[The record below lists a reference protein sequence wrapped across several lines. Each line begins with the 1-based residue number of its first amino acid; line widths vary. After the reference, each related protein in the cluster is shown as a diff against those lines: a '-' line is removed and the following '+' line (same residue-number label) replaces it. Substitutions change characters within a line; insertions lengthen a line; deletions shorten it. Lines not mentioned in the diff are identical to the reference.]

1 MTHSHYVKLSKN
13 SKDYGEPDITYQLA
27 GSAEQ
32 RPLGIPMGDACSART
47 STAFKPP
54 RFQESAMELKD
65 FISDFR
71 KILSSSPQTTSDFRN
86 PAPLMQN
93 YMIKSVKM
101 TKKSI
106 LRDQFS
112 WKVRTFAQNLCENGL
127 HLGKERALCTRFAPS
142 LSHAFRKGCRSFCC
156 SISLPNLHL
165 ERDFYEQN
173 QYYIEAVPYG
183 ADFNHSSIGAVQ
195 GPVESMGRGLR
206 FLYAFELVLSP
217 QNLDERINNKYKIQ

>member
-1 MTHSHYVKLSKN
+1 
-13 SKDYGEPDITYQLA
+13 
-27 GSAEQ
+27 
-32 RPLGIPMGDACSART
+32 MGDACSART

-112 WKVRTFAQNLCENGL
+112 WKVRNFAQNLCENGL

>member
-1 MTHSHYVKLSKN
+1 MVATLKIVEKLNQKIIRAMCFYNFQNNFLIILSESDPSMLRISGIGN
-13 SKDYGEPDITYQLA
+13 ETGRFY
-27 GSAEQ
+27 
-32 RPLGIPMGDACSART
+32 LG
-47 STAFKPP
+47 
-54 RFQESAMELKD
+54 FQESEVTLPPIAVGLQESGQETGAAGTDCRNLH
-65 FISDFR
+65 FHR
-71 KILSSSPQTTSDFRN
+71 PCRSPFFWN

-156 SISLPNLHL
+156 SISHTNCDL
-165 ERDFYEQN
+165 ERDLMSKSKCTLKLRTIAQTST
-173 QYYIEAVPYG
+173 IV
-183 ADFNHSSIGAVQ
+183 HL
-195 GPVESMGRGLR
+195 GLSQACVR
-206 FLYAFELVLSP
+206 VWDGVCAFFMLLS
-217 QNLDERINNKYKIQ
+217 